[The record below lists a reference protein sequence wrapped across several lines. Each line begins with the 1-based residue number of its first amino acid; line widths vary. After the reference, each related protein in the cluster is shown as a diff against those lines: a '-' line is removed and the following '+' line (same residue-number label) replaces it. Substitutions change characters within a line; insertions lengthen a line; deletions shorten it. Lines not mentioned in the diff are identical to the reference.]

1 MVMTPEQLKTFMG
14 SEVNKWTRL
23 VKEANIQPE

>member
-1 MVMTPEQLKTFMG
+1 VVMTPDQLKTFMA
-14 SEVNKWTRL
+14 SEVSKWVRL